1 MSGPTACLLRVDLEE
16 GDLEEAFKAA
26 EAVGDDRL
34 QRRGGGSVNPDSFT
48 HGTSAQRKK
57 WFDEGYRD
65 GQPDACDTFLSM
77 SSKPLALL
85 TLVTALAL
93 PSAAHAQADRTIA
106 AATARRS
113 PSRAQPPSAP
123 TSRTEAGEP
132 QCLAPPFSCDTTLIE
147 LKKPGLYTFNVDVP
161 DTSDIDSYLYES
173 DASGTKGKLLKEG
186 AGFVGDDEVLAYDA
200 EPGYVLFV
208 GAYYLSLQTG
218 FTVNGTFE
226 AATTEPAP
234 ARTPATPA
242 AANRLPEATITK
254 LAKSAKASKIKS
266 FTGTAK
272 DADGKVA
279 RGRGRPRQARQRRQ
293 VHAAGRARE
302 VRLDRQVHADE
313 VPQGQG
319 HDLVEVQAAQAP
331 GQGQVRPLRPRDRRQ
346 GRRAGRLLARRRRR
360 PSPFAEPRRSPA

>member
-1 MSGPTACLLRVDLEE
+1 
-16 GDLEEAFKAA
+16 
-26 EAVGDDRL
+26 
-34 QRRGGGSVNPDSFT
+34 
-48 HGTSAQRKK
+48 
-57 WFDEGYRD
+57 
-65 GQPDACDTFLSM
+65 M

-106 AATARRS
+106 AGDS
-113 PSRAQPPSAP
+113 PTFTFEGAAAFGANVS
-123 TSRTEAGEP
+123 TEAGEP

-200 EPGYVLFV
+200 DPGYVLFV
-208 GAYYLSLQTG
+208 GAYYLSLQMG

-234 ARTPATPA
+234 APGTPATPA
-242 AANRLPEATITK
+242 ATNRLPEATITK

-279 RGRGRPRQARQRRQ
+279 RVEVGLVKRGSGGKCTQLVARGRFTSTGKCTPTKFLKAKGTTSWRYKLPKRLAKGKYVLFARAVDDKGAVQGGF
-293 VHAAGRARE
+293 APASKKAFT
-302 VRLDRQVHADE
+302 VR
-313 VPQGQG
+313 
-319 HDLVEVQAAQAP
+319 
-331 GQGQVRPLRPRDRRQ
+331 
-346 GRRAGRLLARRRRR
+346 
-360 PSPFAEPRRSPA
+360 